1 MDEYYLMK
9 RRESVL
15 LLMSFLTGCTG
26 GQDAANTTTERT
38 FTPASG
44 ERLSVT
50 IHPGT
55 DEDSTSHKEQERV
68 VVTNESEVDTSIRR
82 YYLEYSSG
90 HRYSFDRV
98 SLAPAEKIV
107 VVSQGSGDVTLES
120 KPPVHVRDAN
130 LPELVTTDGEETVML
145 KAPDGKTVVDAT
157 YSGG

>member
-1 MDEYYLMK
+1 MR

-15 LLMSFLTGCTG
+15 LLISLLTGCTG
-26 GQDAANTTTERT
+26 GQDAANTTTEQT
-38 FTPASG
+38 STPSP
-44 ERLSVT
+44 RDQLSVS

-55 DEDSTSHKEQERV
+55 DEDSTSHKKQERV
-68 VVTNESEVDTSIRR
+68 VVTNESETDASIRR

-90 HRYSFDRV
+90 CQYSFDRV

-107 VVSQGSGDVTLES
+107 VVSQGSGDVTLDS

-130 LPELVTTDGEETVML
+130 FPELVTADGQETVML
-145 KAPDGKTVVDAT
+145 KNPDGETVVDGT